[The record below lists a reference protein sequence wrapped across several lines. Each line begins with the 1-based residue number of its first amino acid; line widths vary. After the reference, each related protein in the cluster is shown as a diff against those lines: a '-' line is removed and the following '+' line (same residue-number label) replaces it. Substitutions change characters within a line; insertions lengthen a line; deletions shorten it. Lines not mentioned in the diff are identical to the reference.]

1 MPQLRMSPFLA
12 PFPNGIR
19 FPFVTLIPIT
29 GSRRGFPLNIDLSS
43 QMRSLREQYHY
54 AWLVVG
60 MGTMLRVTAN
70 FVSQAFA
77 VILVVL
83 QTDFAWGVTAIV
95 LAQVFRSV
103 ASALLSPVSGWVGDR
118 YGARPSLFVAASHYV
133 AGMLLLSTVDH
144 LWQLYIYY
152 SVLLGLAQA
161 LFSVNIPT
169 TVAAWFQKKLGVAV
183 GIQQSIG
190 GMGASVTAP
199 ALALLISLTGWQ
211 YGFWIIAAVGGSI
224 LFALLFFFHSEPADR
239 GMRPLGAD
247 DDEPA
252 PARVDA
258 ATAKLR
264 SKVFLQ
270 HARRTRAFWNLPF
283 IHFLGC
289 MGHAIVIWHVV
300 FFATEQGLSLAAAA
314 WIVTIYTMAS
324 VSSRLFI
331 PILADRWGAK
341 ATMIL
346 PYFLQGVT
354 VIMLFW
360 AQSAWEFYL
369 FAVLFGI
376 GFGGEMSAFLIA
388 NRQYYGMGPG
398 ALHLRLPAPRL
409 RLRNGRRRI
418 GRRSHLRPGSCCAD
432 SSEIAWTSSA
442 FHFAHSLGLVGLHYY
457 WRRLLRPGLDNL
469 HRRQL
474 DGSGLHPAAGVI
486 LPSPHPQLGRLPT

>member
-1 MPQLRMSPFLA
+1 M
-12 PFPNGIR
+12 
-19 FPFVTLIPIT
+19 
-29 GSRRGFPLNIDLSS
+29 NIGLSDLVNYS
-43 QMRSLREQYHY
+43 REQYHY

-95 LAQVFRSV
+95 LAQVFRSL
-103 ASALLSPVSGWVGDR
+103 ASALLSPASGWVGDR
-118 YGARPSLFVAASHYV
+118 YGARKSLFVAATLYV
-133 AGMLLLSTVDH
+133 AGMLLLSTVDQ
-144 LWQLYIYY
+144 LWQLYVYY
-152 SVLLGLAQA
+152 SILLGLAQA
-161 LFSVNIPT
+161 LFTVNIPT
-169 TVAAWFQKKLGVAV
+169 TVAAWFKRKLGVAV
-183 GIQQSIG
+183 GIQQSFG

-199 ALALLISLTGWQ
+199 ALALLVSVTGWQ
-211 YGFWIIAAVGGSI
+211 VGFWIIAAVGGVI
-224 LFALLFFFHSEPADR
+224 LFSLLFFFHSEPADR
-239 GMRPLGAD
+239 GLKPLGATD
-247 DDEPA
+247 DDP
-252 PARVDA
+252 PPVPVNTA
-258 ATAKLR
+258 AAKLR

-289 MGHAIVIWHVV
+289 MGHAVVIWHVV
-300 FFATEQGLSLAAAA
+300 FFATEQGLSLASAA

-331 PILADRWGAK
+331 PILADLWGAK
-341 ATMIL
+341 VTMIL

-388 NRQYYGMGPG
+388 NRQYYGMGPVRSIFG
-398 ALHLRLPAPRL
+398 FQHL
-409 RLRNGRRRI
+409 
-418 GRRSHLRPGSCCAD
+418 GSGLGMA
-432 SSEIAWTSSA
+432 AG
-442 FHFAHSLGLVGLHYY
+442 GLVGGVIYDFRNAETATRFLGFIDVGGGSYDLA
-457 WRRLLRPGLDNL
+457 WTISIVASLLGVVFILLLESSSRVLIPDWEESLPREG
-469 HRRQL
+469 QT
-474 DGSGLHPAAGVI
+474 SPAA
-486 LPSPHPQLGRLPT
+486 S

>member
-1 MPQLRMSPFLA
+1 MSDLTNYLRK
-12 PFPNGIR
+12 
-19 FPFVTLIPIT
+19 
-29 GSRRGFPLNIDLSS
+29 
-43 QMRSLREQYHY
+43 QYHY

-103 ASALLSPVSGWVGDR
+103 ASALLSPVSGWLGDR
-118 YGARPSLFVAASHYV
+118 YGARKTLFVAATLYV
-133 AGMLLLSTVDH
+133 AGMLLLSTVSQ

-152 SVLLGLAQA
+152 SLLLGLAQA
-161 LFSVNIPT
+161 LFTVNIPT
-169 TVAAWFQKKLGVAV
+169 TVAAWFKRKLGVAV
-183 GIQQSIG
+183 GIQQSFG

-199 ALALLISLTGWQ
+199 ALALLVGLTGWQ
-211 YGFWIIAAVGGSI
+211 VGFWIIAAVGGTI
-224 LFALLFFFHSEPADR
+224 LFGLLLSFHSDPADR
-239 GMRPLGAD
+239 GMKPLGATD
-247 DDEPA
+247 DDPA
-252 PARVDA
+252 PTPVDA

-289 MGHAIVIWHVV
+289 AGHAIVIWHVV
-300 FFATEQGLSLAAAA
+300 FFATEQGLSLGAAA

-331 PILADRWGAK
+331 PILADRFGAK

-346 PYFLQGVT
+346 PYALQGVT

-388 NRQYYGMGPG
+388 NRQYYGMGPVRSIFG
-398 ALHLRLPAPRL
+398 FQHLGSGFGMAAGGLIGGVIYDF
-409 RLRNGRRRI
+409 RNAEAATRFLGFI
-418 GRRSHLRPGSCCAD
+418 DVGGGSYD
-432 SSEIAWTSSA
+432 LAWTISIAASLTGVVFILLLESSSRVLIPNWEE
-442 FHFAHSLGLVGLHYY
+442 SL
-457 WRRLLRPGLDNL
+457 PGAE
-469 HRRQL
+469 QTT
-474 DGSGLHPAAGVI
+474 PAA
-486 LPSPHPQLGRLPT
+486 S

>member
-1 MPQLRMSPFLA
+1 M
-12 PFPNGIR
+12 
-19 FPFVTLIPIT
+19 
-29 GSRRGFPLNIDLSS
+29 NIDWAT
-43 QMRSLREQYHY
+43 RVDSLREQYHY
-54 AWLVVG
+54 AWVVVG
-60 MGTMLRVTAN
+60 MGTMLRVTSN

-83 QTDFAWGVTAIV
+83 QQDFAWGVTAIV

-103 ASALLSPVSGWVGDR
+103 SSALLSPAAGWVGDR
-118 YGARPSLFVAASHYV
+118 YGARPSLLVAAALYV
-133 AGMLLLSTVDH
+133 VGMLLLSRVDQ

-169 TVAAWFQKKLGVAV
+169 TVAAWFKKKLGVAV

-199 ALALLISLTGWQ
+199 ALALLLSRTDWDVAFL
-211 YGFWIIAAVGGSI
+211 IIAAVGGVI
-224 LFALLFFFHSEPADR
+224 LFSLLFFFHSEPADR
-239 GMRPLGAD
+239 GMKPLGAD
-247 DDEPA
+247 ADDPEPVRA
-252 PARVDA
+252 DP
-258 ATAKLR
+258 ATARLR

-283 IHFLGC
+283 IHYLGC

-314 WIVTIYTMAS
+314 WIVTIYTLAS

-341 ATMIL
+341 ATMVL

-354 VIMLFW
+354 VFMLFW
-360 AQSAWEFYL
+360 AQSPWEFYL

-388 NRQYYGMGPG
+388 NRQYYGMGPVRSIFG
-398 ALHLRLPAPRL
+398 FQHL
-409 RLRNGRRRI
+409 
-418 GRRSHLRPGSCCAD
+418 
-432 SSEIAWTSSA
+432 
-442 FHFAHSLGLVGLHYY
+442 
-457 WRRLLRPGLDNL
+457 
-469 HRRQL
+469 
-474 DGSGLHPAAGVI
+474 GSGLGMAAGGLIGGLIYDFRINDTTPLELFGFITIGGGSYDLAWVISIAASLAGVVFILLLESSSRVLIPNWEDSLPRETETSPAA
-486 LPSPHPQLGRLPT
+486 S

>member
-1 MPQLRMSPFLA
+1 M
-12 PFPNGIR
+12 
-19 FPFVTLIPIT
+19 
-29 GSRRGFPLNIDLSS
+29 NIDLSNG
-43 QMRSLREQYHY
+43 MDYLRERYHY

-95 LAQVFRSV
+95 LAQVFRSL
-103 ASALLSPVSGWVGDR
+103 ASALLSPVSGWIGDR
-118 YGARPSLFVAASHYV
+118 YGARRPLFVAAALYV
-133 AGMLLLSTVDH
+133 AGMLLLSSVNE

-161 LFSVNIPT
+161 LFTVNIPT
-169 TVAAWFQKKLGVAV
+169 TIAAWFKRKLGVAV
-183 GIQQSIG
+183 GIQQSFG

-199 ALALLISLTGWQ
+199 ALALLVDLTGWQ
-211 YGFWIIAAVGGSI
+211 VGFWIIAVVGGTI
-224 LFALLFFFHSEPADR
+224 LFSLLFFFHSDPADR
-239 GMRPLGAD
+239 GMRPMGAAD
-247 DDEPA
+247 DDPQPVAVDSET
-252 PARVDA
+252 AR
-258 ATAKLR
+258 LR
-264 SKVFLQ
+264 SKVFLR

-289 MGHAIVIWHVV
+289 VGHAIVIWHVV

-341 ATMIL
+341 VTMIL
-346 PYFLQGVT
+346 PYALQGVT

-360 AQSAWEFYL
+360 AQSAWEFYV

-376 GFGGEMSAFLIA
+376 GFGGEMSAFIIA
-388 NRQYYGMGPG
+388 NRQYYGMGPVRSIFG
-398 ALHLRLPAPRL
+398 FQHLGSGFGMAVGGLIGGVVFDF
-409 RLRNGRRRI
+409 RNAEVPTRWLGFI
-418 GRRSHLRPGSCCAD
+418 DVGGGSYDLAWMV
-432 SSEIAWTSSA
+432 SIAAS
-442 FHFAHSLGLVGLHYY
+442 LVGVVFI
-457 WRRLLRPGLDNL
+457 LLLESSSRVLIPDWEESLPNEG
-469 HRRQL
+469 
-474 DGSGLHPAAGVI
+474 GTSPAA
-486 LPSPHPQLGRLPT
+486 S

>member
-1 MPQLRMSPFLA
+1 M
-12 PFPNGIR
+12 
-19 FPFVTLIPIT
+19 
-29 GSRRGFPLNIDLSS
+29 NIGLSDWTNY
-43 QMRSLREQYHY
+43 LREQYHY

-60 MGTMLRVTAN
+60 MGTLLRVTAN

-103 ASALLSPVSGWVGDR
+103 ASALLSPVSGWLGDR
-118 YGARPSLFVAASHYV
+118 YGARRSLFVAAALYV
-133 AGMLLLSTVDH
+133 VGMLLLSTVSQ

-161 LFSVNIPT
+161 LFTVNIPT
-169 TVAAWFQKKLGVAV
+169 TVAAWFKRKLGVAV
-183 GIQQSIG
+183 GIQQSFG

-199 ALALLISLTGWQ
+199 ALALLVALTGWQ
-211 YGFWIIAAVGGSI
+211 IGFWIIAAVGGTI
-224 LFALLFFFHSEPADR
+224 LFGLLFFFHSEPADR
-239 GMRPLGAD
+239 GMKPLGATD
-247 DDEPA
+247 DDPPPIPSNTEL
-252 PARVDA
+252 
-258 ATAKLR
+258 AKLR

-300 FFATEQGLSLAAAA
+300 FFATQQGLSLATAA

-331 PILADRWGAK
+331 PILADRFGAK

-346 PYFLQGVT
+346 PYALQGVT
-354 VIMLFW
+354 VVMLFW

-388 NRQYYGMGPG
+388 NRQYYGMGPVRSIFG
-398 ALHLRLPAPRL
+398 FQHL
-409 RLRNGRRRI
+409 
-418 GRRSHLRPGSCCAD
+418 GSGFGMAVG
-432 SSEIAWTSSA
+432 
-442 FHFAHSLGLVGLHYY
+442 GLVGGVAFDFRNAEAPVRYL
-457 WRRLLRPGLDNL
+457 GFIDVGG
-469 HRRQL
+469 
-474 DGSGLHPAAGVI
+474 GSYDLAWAISIVASLAGVI
-486 LPSPHPQLGRLPT
+486 FILLLESSSQVLIPNWEDSLPRETQTSTAAS

>member
-1 MPQLRMSPFLA
+1 M
-12 PFPNGIR
+12 N
-19 FPFVTLIPIT
+19 T
-29 GSRRGFPLNIDLSS
+29 
-43 QMRSLREQYHY
+43 LREQYHY

-118 YGARPSLFVAASHYV
+118 YGARPSLFVAASLYV
-133 AGMLLLSTVDH
+133 AGMLLLSTVDQ

-152 SVLLGLAQA
+152 SLLLGLAQA

-169 TVAAWFQKKLGVAV
+169 TVAAWFKKKLGVAV

-211 YGFWIIAAVGGSI
+211 YGFWIIAAVGGAV
-224 LFALLFFFHSEPADR
+224 LFGLLFFFHSEPSDR
-239 GMRPLGAD
+239 GMKPLGAD

-346 PYFLQGVT
+346 PYFLQGIT
-354 VIMLFW
+354 VVMLFW

-388 NRQYYGMGPG
+388 NRQYYGMGPVRSIFG
-398 ALHLRLPAPRL
+398 FQHL
-409 RLRNGRRRI
+409 
-418 GRRSHLRPGSCCAD
+418 GSGFGMA
-432 SSEIAWTSSA
+432 AG
-442 FHFAHSLGLVGLHYY
+442 GLVG
-457 WRRLLRPGLDNL
+457 
-469 HRRQL
+469 
-474 DGSGLHPAAGVI
+474 GVI
-486 LPSPHPQLGRLPT
+486 YDFRINETAVNYLGFIDVGGGSYDLAWVISIAASWMGVVFILLLESSSRVLIPNWEDSLPRESQTTPVAS

>member
-1 MPQLRMSPFLA
+1 M
-12 PFPNGIR
+12 
-19 FPFVTLIPIT
+19 
-29 GSRRGFPLNIDLSS
+29 NIDLSAR
-43 QMRSLREQYHY
+43 MTSLREQYHY

-118 YGARPSLFVAASHYV
+118 YGARPSLFVAAALYV
-133 AGMLLLSTVDH
+133 AGMLLLSTVKE

-152 SVLLGLAQA
+152 SLLLGLAQA

-169 TVAAWFQKKLGVAV
+169 TVAAWFKRKLGVAV

-199 ALALLISLTGWQ
+199 ALALLISLTSWQ
-211 YGFWIIAAVGGSI
+211 VGFWIIAVVGGAI
-224 LFALLFFFHSEPADR
+224 LFGLLFFFHSEPADR
-239 GMRPLGAD
+239 GMKPLGAT

-252 PARVDA
+252 PVPVDA

-341 ATMIL
+341 ATMVL

-360 AQSAWEFYL
+360 AQAAWEFYL

-388 NRQYYGMGPG
+388 NRQYYGMGPVRSIFG
-398 ALHLRLPAPRL
+398 FQHL
-409 RLRNGRRRI
+409 
-418 GRRSHLRPGSCCAD
+418 GSGFGMA
-432 SSEIAWTSSA
+432 AG
-442 FHFAHSLGLVGLHYY
+442 GLVG
-457 WRRLLRPGLDNL
+457 
-469 HRRQL
+469 
-474 DGSGLHPAAGVI
+474 GVI
-486 LPSPHPQLGRLPT
+486 YDFRINQTPVNFLGFIDIGGGSYDLAWVISIAASLTGVIFILLLESSSRVLIPNWEDSLPREAQTTPAGS

>member
-1 MPQLRMSPFLA
+1 MNIGLSDL
-12 PFPNGIR
+12 
-19 FPFVTLIPIT
+19 
-29 GSRRGFPLNIDLSS
+29 GS
-43 QMRSLREQYHY
+43 SLREQYHY
-54 AWLVVG
+54 AWLVVA

-83 QTDFAWGVTAIV
+83 QTDFAWGVTIIV

-103 ASALLSPVSGWVGDR
+103 ASAVLSPVSGWVGDR
-118 YGARPSLFVAASHYV
+118 YGARKSLFVAATLYV
-133 AGMLLLSTVDH
+133 VGMLLLSTINEV
-144 LWQLYIYY
+144 WQLYLYY
-152 SVLLGLAQA
+152 SLLLGLAQA
-161 LFSVNIPT
+161 LFTVNIPT
-169 TVAAWFQKKLGVAV
+169 TVAAWFKRKLGVAV

-199 ALALLISLTGWQ
+199 ALALLIGLTGWQ
-211 YGFWIIAAVGGSI
+211 VGFWIIAAVGGVI
-224 LFALLFFFHSEPADR
+224 LFSLLFFFHSDPADR
-239 GMRPLGAD
+239 GMKPLGATD
-247 DDEPA
+247 DDPPPVPTNTEA
-252 PARVDA
+252 
-258 ATAKLR
+258 AKLR

-289 MGHAIVIWHVV
+289 LGHAIVMWHVV
-300 FFATEQGLSLAAAA
+300 FFATEQGLSLASAA

-324 VSSRLFI
+324 VSSRLFV
-331 PILADRWGAK
+331 PILADRFGAK

-388 NRQYYGMGPG
+388 NRQYYGMGPVRSIFG
-398 ALHLRLPAPRL
+398 FQHLGSGLGMAL
-409 RLRNGRRRI
+409 G
-418 GRRSHLRPGSCCAD
+418 
-432 SSEIAWTSSA
+432 
-442 FHFAHSLGLVGLHYY
+442 GLVGGVVYDFQNAQAPTRFLGFIDVGGGSYDLA
-457 WRRLLRPGLDNL
+457 WFISIVASLAGVVFILLLESSSRVLIPNWEDSLPAEG
-469 HRRQL
+469 QTA
-474 DGSGLHPAAGVI
+474 PAASLSGT
-486 LPSPHPQLGRLPT
+486 SD

>member
-1 MPQLRMSPFLA
+1 MG
-12 PFPNGIR
+12 NG
-19 FPFVTLIPIT
+19 L
-29 GSRRGFPLNIDLSS
+29 SDLTNH
-43 QMRSLREQYHY
+43 LRERYHY

-60 MGTMLRVTAN
+60 MGTLLRVTAN

-103 ASALLSPVSGWVGDR
+103 ASALLSPASGWVGDR
-118 YGARPSLFVAASHYV
+118 YGARKSLFVAAGLYV
-133 AGMLLLSTVDH
+133 AGMLLLSSVNQ
-144 LWQLYIYY
+144 LWQLYVYY

-161 LFSVNIPT
+161 LFTVNIPT
-169 TVAAWFQKKLGVAV
+169 TVAAWFKTRLGVAV
-183 GIQQSIG
+183 GIQQSFG

-199 ALALLISLTGWQ
+199 ALALLVSLTGWQ
-211 YGFWIIAAVGGSI
+211 VGFWIIAAVGGTI
-224 LFALLFFFHSEPADR
+224 LFSLLFFFYSDPADR
-239 GMRPLGAD
+239 GMKPLGATD
-247 DDEPA
+247 DDPPPA
-252 PARVDA
+252 PANTQNAR
-258 ATAKLR
+258 LR

-331 PILADRWGAK
+331 PILADRFGAK

-346 PYFLQGVT
+346 PYALQGVT
-354 VIMLFW
+354 VVMLFW

-369 FAVLFGI
+369 FAVLFGV

-388 NRQYYGMGPG
+388 NRQYFGMGPVRSIFG
-398 ALHLRLPAPRL
+398 FQHLGSGFGMAVGGLIGGVVFDFRNAEAATRWLGFIDVGGGSYDLAWVISIVASLAGVVFILLLESSSRVLIPNWEDSLPAE
-409 RLRNGRRRI
+409 
-418 GRRSHLRPGSCCAD
+418 AQ
-432 SSEIAWTSSA
+432 TT
-442 FHFAHSLGLVGLHYY
+442 
-457 WRRLLRPGLDNL
+457 
-469 HRRQL
+469 
-474 DGSGLHPAAGVI
+474 PAA
-486 LPSPHPQLGRLPT
+486 S

>member
-1 MPQLRMSPFLA
+1 MH
-12 PFPNGIR
+12 
-19 FPFVTLIPIT
+19 
-29 GSRRGFPLNIDLSS
+29 IDLSG
-43 QMRSLREQYHY
+43 RLTYLREQYHY

-60 MGTMLRVTAN
+60 MGTVLRMTAN

-103 ASALLSPVSGWVGDR
+103 ASAVLSPVSGWIGDR
-118 YGARPSLFVAASHYV
+118 YGARRSLFVAAGLYV
-133 AGMLLLSTVDH
+133 GGMLLLSTVSQ

-152 SVLLGLAQA
+152 SLLLGLAQA
-161 LFSVNIPT
+161 LFTVNIPT

-199 ALALLISLTGWQ
+199 ALALLVALTGWQ
-211 YGFWIIAAVGGSI
+211 VGFWIIAVVGGAI
-224 LFALLFFFHSEPADR
+224 LFTLLFFFHSEPADR
-239 GMRPLGAD
+239 GLKPLGASD
-247 DDEPA
+247 DDPA
-252 PARVDA
+252 PAPVDA
-258 ATAKLR
+258 ETARLR
-264 SKVFLQ
+264 TKVFLQ

-341 ATMIL
+341 VTMIL
-346 PYFLQGVT
+346 PYTLQGVT

-388 NRQYYGMGPG
+388 NRQYYGMGPVRSIFG
-398 ALHLRLPAPRL
+398 FQHLGSGFGMAAGGLIGGVIYDFRNAEVPL
-409 RLRNGRRRI
+409 RFLGFI
-418 GRRSHLRPGSCCAD
+418 DVGGGSYD
-432 SSEIAWTSSA
+432 LAWTISVISSLA
-442 FHFAHSLGLVGLHYY
+442 GVVFILLLESSSRVLIPDWEESL
-457 WRRLLRPGLDNL
+457 PQE
-469 HRRQL
+469 RQTT
-474 DGSGLHPAAGVI
+474 PAA
-486 LPSPHPQLGRLPT
+486 S

>member
-1 MPQLRMSPFLA
+1 MG
-12 PFPNGIR
+12 NG
-19 FPFVTLIPIT
+19 L
-29 GSRRGFPLNIDLSS
+29 SDLTNH
-43 QMRSLREQYHY
+43 LRERYHY

-60 MGTMLRVTAN
+60 MGTLLRVTAN

-103 ASALLSPVSGWVGDR
+103 ASALLSPASGWVGDR
-118 YGARPSLFVAASHYV
+118 YGARKSLFVAAGLYV
-133 AGMLLLSTVDH
+133 AGMLLLSSVNQ
-144 LWQLYIYY
+144 LWQLYVYY

-161 LFSVNIPT
+161 LFTVNIPT
-169 TVAAWFQKKLGVAV
+169 TVAAWFKTRLGVAV
-183 GIQQSIG
+183 GIQQSFG

-199 ALALLISLTGWQ
+199 ALALLVSLTGWQ
-211 YGFWIIAAVGGSI
+211 VGFWIIAAVGGTI
-224 LFALLFFFHSEPADR
+224 LFSLLFFFYSDPADR
-239 GMRPLGAD
+239 GMKPLGATD
-247 DDEPA
+247 DDPPPA
-252 PARVDA
+252 PANTQNAR
-258 ATAKLR
+258 LR

-331 PILADRWGAK
+331 PILADRFGAK

-346 PYFLQGVT
+346 PYALQGVT
-354 VIMLFW
+354 VVMLFW

-369 FAVLFGI
+369 FAVLFGV

-388 NRQYYGMGPG
+388 NRQYFGMGPVRSIFG
-398 ALHLRLPAPRL
+398 FQHL
-409 RLRNGRRRI
+409 
-418 GRRSHLRPGSCCAD
+418 GSGFGMAVG
-432 SSEIAWTSSA
+432 
-442 FHFAHSLGLVGLHYY
+442 GLVGGVVFDFRNAEVATRWLGFIDVGGGSYDLA
-457 WRRLLRPGLDNL
+457 WVISIVASLAGVVFILLLESSSRVLIPNWEDSLPREG
-469 HRRQL
+469 QA
-474 DGSGLHPAAGVI
+474 SPAA
-486 LPSPHPQLGRLPT
+486 P